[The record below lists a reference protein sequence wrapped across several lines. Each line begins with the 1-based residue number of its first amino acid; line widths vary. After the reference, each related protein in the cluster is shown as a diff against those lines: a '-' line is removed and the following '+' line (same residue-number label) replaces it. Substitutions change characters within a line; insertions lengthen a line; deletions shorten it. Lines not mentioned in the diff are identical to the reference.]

1 MAKASLRQCFMC
13 GKDISIGD
21 DSGQMTFAG
30 FFDRNNFPYYNQIN
44 LCKSCHIDLYDVI
57 TRCLYSNG
65 KEVDNGNA
73 SNPR

>member
-1 MAKASLRQCFMC
+1 MAKVTLRQCFMC

-21 DSGQMTFAG
+21 NAGQMTFAG

-57 TRCLYSNG
+57 MHCLYSEYKEDNNG
-65 KEVDNGNA
+65 DPDN
-73 SNPR
+73 S